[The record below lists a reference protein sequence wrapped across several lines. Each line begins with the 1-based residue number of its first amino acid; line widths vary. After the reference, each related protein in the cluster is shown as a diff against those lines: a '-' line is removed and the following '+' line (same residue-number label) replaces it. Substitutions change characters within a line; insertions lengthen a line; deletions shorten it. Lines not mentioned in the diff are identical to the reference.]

1 MGFVS
6 AGLATVTVGYIL
18 GVWTVCAISSWPRDR
33 DHRSARERVATN
45 PSPSI
50 AEATIISAPRA

>member
-18 GVWTVCAISSWPRDR
+18 GVWTVCVISPRLRDR
-33 DHRSARERVATN
+33 DSHMASEPLATHS
-45 PSPSI
+45 SPSI
-50 AEATIISAPRA
+50 AEVIKISAPRA